1 MGILSTIVIG
11 LVIGLIARFVL
22 PGKDPMGLILT
33 TALGIGG
40 ALVAG
45 FTMQSLGFARPGEPA
60 GWVAS
65 IVGAVV
71 LLLIYR
77 RVRSAQNPPAP

>member
-1 MGILSTIVIG
+1 MGIISTIAIG
-11 LVIGLIARFVL
+11 LVVGLLARFLL

-45 FTMQSLGFARPGEPA
+45 VASRSLGLAEPGEPA
-60 GWVAS
+60 GWIAS

-77 RVRSAQNPPAP
+77 RVRSAQTPPQ